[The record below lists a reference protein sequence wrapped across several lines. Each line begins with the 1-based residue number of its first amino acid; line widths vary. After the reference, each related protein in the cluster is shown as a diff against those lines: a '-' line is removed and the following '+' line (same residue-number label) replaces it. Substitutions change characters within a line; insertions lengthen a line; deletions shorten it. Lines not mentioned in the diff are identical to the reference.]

1 MILRFEDCELDTR
14 QFELRR
20 SGQTVPVEPQV
31 FDLLQLLI
39 ENHDRIVTK
48 EELFE
53 KVWDGRLVSDATLNS
68 RINAARKAIGDNG
81 TDQRLIRT
89 APRRGFRFVADVVG
103 SDDRDGND
111 GHVPPLKQCIRFC
124 KSPGGVR
131 LAYATVGEGPP
142 LVQTAN
148 WLTHLEY
155 DWESPIWQRTLGRL
169 ATGRRLIRYDERGC
183 GLSDW
188 EVEDISF
195 DAFLRDLETI
205 TDAGGLERF
214 DLFGRSQGCA
224 VSIAYA
230 VRHPERV
237 SRLVLLNGYAQGR
250 ERSGDPAEAEK
261 AAALQT
267 LIRQGWGDEHSALLP
282 AFTAMYA
289 PDSNSERIKGLAEL
303 QRKSAT
309 AENAMRIRKA
319 CDRID
324 VVDLLPEVKAP
335 TLVLHVR
342 HDSVSP
348 FEQGRL
354 IAASIPN
361 AHFVPLES
369 DNHVLHPD
377 EPAWE
382 RCYSEVDA
390 FLAEG

>member
-1 MILRFEDCELDTR
+1 MILRLEDCELDTE

-20 SGQTVPVEPQV
+20 GGQAVPVEPQV
-31 FDLLQLLI
+31 FDLLRLLI
-39 ENHDRIVTK
+39 ENRDRIVTK
-48 EELFE
+48 DELFE
-53 KVWDGRLVSDATLNS
+53 KVWEGRIVSDATLNS

-89 APRRGFRFVADVVG
+89 APRRGYRFVGEVVG
-103 SDDRDGND
+103 DDEQDGS
-111 GHVPPLKQCIRFC
+111 GGYVPPLKQHIRFC

-155 DWESPIWQRTLGRL
+155 DWESPIWRETLERL

-195 DAFLRDLETI
+195 DAFLRDLETV
-205 TDAGGLERF
+205 TDAVGLERF

-224 VSIAYA
+224 VAIAYA

-250 ERSGDPAEAEK
+250 ERSGDPAEVEK
-261 AAALQT
+261 AAALRT

-289 PDSNSERIKGLAEL
+289 PDSTSEQIRGLAEL
-303 QRKSAT
+303 QRRSAT
-309 AENAMRIRKA
+309 AENAMRIREA

-324 VVDLLPEVKAP
+324 VVDLLADVKAP

-342 HDSVSP
+342 HDSVAP

-354 IAASIPN
+354 IAASIPD

-369 DNHVLHPD
+369 NNHALHAD

-382 RCYSEVDA
+382 RCHSEIDA
-390 FLAEG
+390 FLADG